1 MRLLE
6 QYSDDLTLKASRAEP
21 IIGRDKEIEEI
32 IGILCRKNKNN
43 PALIGEPGVGKT
55 AIIEALA
62 QRIVADDVPPQL
74 LNKRLLSVNMGNL
87 VSGTKYRGEFEE
99 RMRDLLREVQSRDDI
114 ILFVDEMHTIV
125 GAGAAEGAIDAS
137 NILKPVLGRGEIQ
150 LIGATTLAEYRKY
163 IEADAALA
171 RRFRPVMVEEPSAED
186 TLAILKALKPGLER
200 HHRLKIADEALT
212 TAIQMSARYLPDLFL
227 PDKAIDLIDEA
238 AAHAVIASQKCKQN
252 KRNSATVTDDD
263 VAWAVSARTGI
274 PVTRLTADERER
286 LINLEYILASKVIGQ
301 TEAVKTVADAV
312 RRGLSK
318 ICDERRPTA
327 CMLFTGPTGVGK
339 TELCRVLA
347 EEVYGS
353 TSAMIRLDMSE
364 YMEKHSVSQLIG
376 APPGYVGHERGG
388 KLTEAIHRRPYSL
401 VLLDEIEKAHP
412 DVANILLQIMEEGEL
427 TDSMGRKVSFKNAI
441 VVMTANIGSGSISKV
456 GFFSDGKKAVVKD
469 ELHNYFKP
477 ELLGRLDKIVC
488 FDPLTES
495 AMNAIVQKY
504 LTELSGRMADM
515 GIKLEISETLPQYIL
530 SHCNIGN
537 GARELR
543 HQVQEMIES
552 PLATYLLKCEKGP
565 TNIKVAVLDNRLR
578 LNDNCA
584 DSCAMPQLVP

>member
-1 MRLLE
+1 
-6 QYSDDLTLKASRAEP
+6 
-21 IIGRDKEIEEI
+21 
-32 IGILCRKNKNN
+32 
-43 PALIGEPGVGKT
+43 
-55 AIIEALA
+55 
-62 QRIVADDVPPQL
+62 
-74 LNKRLLSVNMGNL
+74 MGNL

-99 RMRDLLREVQSRDDI
+99 RMRDLLREIQARDDI
-114 ILFVDEMHTIV
+114 IVFIDEMHTIV

-137 NILKPVLGRGEIQ
+137 NILKPALGRGEIQ
-150 LIGATTLAEYRKY
+150 LIGATTLTEYRKY

-171 RRFRPVMVEEPSAED
+171 RRFRPVMVEEPSIEE

-200 HHRLKIADEALT
+200 HHHLKITDEALT
-212 TAIQMSARYLPDLFL
+212 NAIRMSVRYLPDLFL

-238 AAHAVIASQKCKQN
+238 AAHAVIELQKY
-252 KRNSATVTDDD
+252 KRNQRNNATVTDND

-312 RRGLSK
+312 RRGMSK

-353 TSAMIRLDMSE
+353 PTAMIRLDMSE

-388 KLTEAIHRRPYSL
+388 KLTEAIYRRPYSL

-427 TDSMGRKVSFKNAI
+427 TDSMGRKVSFRNAI
-441 VVMTANIGSGSISKV
+441 IVMTANIGSGATSRV
-456 GFFSDGKKAVVKD
+456 GFCSDGKKSVITD
-469 ELHNYFKP
+469 ELRNYFKP

-488 FDPLTES
+488 FNPLSES
-495 AMNAIVQKY
+495 AMNVIAQKY
-504 LTELSGRMADM
+504 LTALSKRMDSR
-515 GIKLEISETLPQYIL
+515 GIKLEFSEYLPQHIL
-530 SHCNIGN
+530 SHCNISN

-543 HQVQEMIES
+543 HQVQEMIEG
-552 PLATYLLKCEKGP
+552 PLATYLLKCKKDP
-565 TNIKVAVLDNRLR
+565 AKVMITVQGNSLHFN
-578 LNDNCA
+578 
-584 DSCAMPQLVP
+584 DSCADCVVPQPAI

>member
-1 MRLLE
+1 M
-6 QYSDDLTLKASRAEP
+6 KASRCEP
-21 IIGRDKEIEEI
+21 IIGRDKEIEEL

-55 AIIEALA
+55 AIVEALA
-62 QRIVADDVPPQL
+62 QRIASDDVPPQL
-74 LNKRLLSVNMGNL
+74 ANKRLLSFNMGNL

-99 RMRDLLREVQSRDDI
+99 RMRDLLREIQARDDI
-114 ILFVDEMHTIV
+114 IVFIDEMHTIV

-137 NILKPVLGRGEIQ
+137 NILKPALGRGEIQ
-150 LIGATTLAEYRKY
+150 LIGATTLTEYRKY

-171 RRFRPVMVEEPSAED
+171 RRFRPVMVEEPSVED
-186 TLAILKALKPGLER
+186 ALAILKALKHGLER
-200 HHRLKIADEALT
+200 HHRLEITDDALAEA
-212 TAIQMSARYLPDLFL
+212 IRMSVRYLPDLFL

-238 AAHAVIASQKCKQN
+238 ASHAVLKAQKCSRT
-252 KRNSATVTDDD
+252 KRNNATVTDED

-274 PVTRLTADERER
+274 PVTRLTANERDR
-286 LINLEYILASKVIGQ
+286 LLNLEFILGSKVIGQ

-312 RRGLSK
+312 RRGMSK

-339 TELCRVLA
+339 TELCKVLA

-353 TSAMIRLDMSE
+353 STAMIRLDMSE

-427 TDSMGRKVSFKNAI
+427 TDSMGRKVSFRNAI
-441 VVMTANIGSGSISKV
+441 IVMTANIGSGATSRV
-456 GFFSDGKKAVVKD
+456 GFCSDGKKSVIMD
-469 ELHNYFKP
+469 ELRNYFKP
-477 ELLGRLDKIVC
+477 ELLGRLDKVVC
-488 FDPLTES
+488 FNPLSES
-495 AMNAIVQKY
+495 AMNVIVQKY
-504 LTELSGRMADM
+504 LTALCERMDSM
-515 GIKLEISETLPQYIL
+515 GIKLEFSECLPQHIL
-530 SHCNIGN
+530 SHCNISN

-543 HQVQEMIES
+543 HQVQEMIEG
-552 PLATYLLKCEKGP
+552 PLATYLLKCKKDP
-565 TNIKVAVLDNRLR
+565 TKVMVTIQGNSLHFN
-578 LNDNCA
+578 
-584 DSCAMPQLVP
+584 DSCADCVVPQPVI